1 MFVTRRENPIDRMLD
16 FLSGDLKGAPITT
29 ILHLAQCTF
38 GVAILFILLFGG
50 ERSGG

>member
-1 MFVTRRENPIDRMLD
+1 MFLTRGDNPIDRMID
-16 FLSGDLKGAPITT
+16 FLSGDLREAPITT
-29 ILHLAQCTF
+29 VVHLAQCTF